1 MVYINSVKMLRL
13 QIFFEKYKKR
23 ASKSAKRRTSLN
35 APRFRGEKSLS
46 FGALPLS
53 TLLPTLHSILPFPT
67 LIHVKT
73 IFFN

>member
-13 QIFFEKYKKR
+13 QFFFFFFEKYKKHD
-23 ASKSAKRRTSLN
+23 SKSAKRRTSLN

-53 TLLPTLHSILPFPT
+53 TLLPTLHAILPFPT
-67 LIHVKT
+67 LIHV
-73 IFFN
+73 